1 MNEEPAD
8 TDDVEDEQGEVDWS
22 KEVPSD
28 ERLSGEAKKE
38 IEKDDD
44 Q

>member
-1 MNEEPAD
+1 MNEKLAD
-8 TDDVEDEQGEVDWS
+8 TDNVEDEQGEVDWN

-28 ERLSGEAKKE
+28 DRLSDEAKEK

>member
-1 MNEEPAD
+1 MSEQLAD
-8 TDDVEDEQGEVDWS
+8 TDDVEVEQGEVDWS
-22 KEVPSD
+22 QEVPSD
-28 ERLSGEAKKE
+28 DRLSDEAKEK

>member
-1 MNEEPAD
+1 MNEELAD
-8 TDDVEDEQGEVDWS
+8 VEDVEDEQGEVDWS
-22 KEVPSD
+22 QEVSSD
-28 ERLSGEAKKE
+28 DRLSDEAKKE

>member
-1 MNEEPAD
+1 VNEELAD
-8 TDDVEDEQGEVDWS
+8 TDDVEDEQGETDWD

-28 ERLSGEAKKE
+28 DRLSDEAKKE
-38 IEKDDD
+38 LEKEKD